1 MGKKIPAFSGLPLGE
16 GNPPNSAWGL
26 WGEKS
31 DLGTLNWLDEAN
43 VLEAVKEIR
52 TGQRVGLECASSFLR
67 MKSALLT
74 VLQLS
79 A

>member
-1 MGKKIPAFSGLPLGE
+1 MGKKIPTFSELPLGE

-26 WGEKS
+26 WGEKG
-31 DLGTLNWLDEAN
+31 DLGALNWLDEAN

-52 TGQRVGLECASSFLR
+52 SGQRVGLECVLSVLRTTFL
-67 MKSALLT
+67 LLT